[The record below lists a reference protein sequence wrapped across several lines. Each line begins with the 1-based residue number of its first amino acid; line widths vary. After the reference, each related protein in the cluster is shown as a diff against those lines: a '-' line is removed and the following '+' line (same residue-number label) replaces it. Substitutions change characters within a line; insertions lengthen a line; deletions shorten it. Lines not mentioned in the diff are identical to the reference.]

1 MKRKK
6 IKQRKYSFQSAYHS
20 DKKRIFSILFM
31 KLLNLIIFI
40 LLLLP
45 FSVQS
50 APIKIAYVNAVK
62 VIEDAPQAKRAL
74 AKLEAEF
81 RPRDEK
87 IVETT
92 GKIKSLEDKLSKDSA
107 VMSSAD
113 RRNIEKS
120 LLILKRNLKRDSQE
134 FREDYNLRRNEELAS
149 LQKLVYRVIV
159 DIAKKGKYDLIV
171 HEATIY
177 ASKKIDITNKVLKK
191 LQEK

>member
-1 MKRKK
+1 MK
-6 IKQRKYSFQSAYHS
+6 SLNT
-20 DKKRIFSILFM
+20 IF
-31 KLLNLIIFI
+31 FI
-40 LLLLP
+40 LLLSPLIAH
-45 FSVQS
+45 S

-87 IVETT
+87 IVVTT
-92 GKIKSLEDKLSKDSA
+92 NKIKKLEDKLGKESA
-107 VMSSAD
+107 VMTASD
-113 RRNIEKS
+113 RRSIEKN
-120 LLILKRNLKRDSQE
+120 LLLLKRNLKRESQE
-134 FREDYNLRRNEELAS
+134 FREDYNLRRNEELAA

-177 ASKKIDITNKVLKK
+177 ASKKIDITNKVLQK

>member
-1 MKRKK
+1 MK
-6 IKQRKYSFQSAYHS
+6 SLNT
-20 DKKRIFSILFM
+20 IF
-31 KLLNLIIFI
+31 FI
-40 LLLLP
+40 LLLSPLIAH
-45 FSVQS
+45 S

-87 IVETT
+87 IVVTT
-92 GKIKSLEDKLSKDSA
+92 NKIKELEDKLGKESA
-107 VMSSAD
+107 VMTASD
-113 RRNIEKS
+113 RRSVEKN
-120 LLILKRNLKRDSQE
+120 LLILKRNLKRESQE
-134 FREDYNLRRNEELAS
+134 FREDYNLRRNEELAA

-177 ASKKIDITNKVLKK
+177 ASKKIDITNKVLQK